1 MTSRKFCYLV
11 VTKDVFPQKQRLPN
25 PSVKVEKIHCI
36 CLMTAIPYTCVPQLC
51 KEVSKVCIMK
61 VLEIMKFQEY
71 LSRQVQGIYAG
82 LTISLEWL
90 KLQPTDIKHW
100 SFCPFFLKRS
110 EHFPISAF
118 YLNTSTRE
126 TRLMQMCQGF
136 QSHLYWFT
144 IFNNTTVTVRHKRTK
159 AFLGRWFIAGLEREV
174 EELEPSVGFL
184 PSSIQSLASS
194 EI

>member
-1 MTSRKFCYLV
+1 MILDILQISWHRKTYEEQDEVGISSGPFCLHFEELLYLFSFQMAFPRTLKRTNCSVTDRGIPRSMTSRKFCYLV

-90 KLQPTDIKHW
+90 KLQPTDIKH
-100 SFCPFFLKRS
+100 
-110 EHFPISAF
+110 
-118 YLNTSTRE
+118 
-126 TRLMQMCQGF
+126 
-136 QSHLYWFT
+136 
-144 IFNNTTVTVRHKRTK
+144 
-159 AFLGRWFIAGLEREV
+159 
-174 EELEPSVGFL
+174 
-184 PSSIQSLASS
+184 
-194 EI
+194 